1 MLTRLWYGASP
12 LATLPLWPLAGLYG
26 VAVGGRRLAY
36 RAGLRRARRL
46 KAPVIVVG
54 NLTVGGTG
62 KTPLVIW
69 LCEHLR
75 RHGWRPGV
83 VARGYRGRARHWPQQ
98 VRSDSDPVMVGDE
111 AVLVARRTG
120 CPVCVGPDRVA
131 AGEAL
136 LAHTD
141 ADIVVS
147 DDGLQHLALARDL
160 EILVMDGERGLG
172 NRLLLPAGPLREPA
186 SRREGVDL
194 VVATGK
200 PQPGAHLMRLGRP
213 RLVPLGAEEAGST
226 PLDRLAGRE
235 VHALAGIGHPERFF
249 ALLESHGLK
258 VMPHPL
264 PDHHHYHARDLDFGD
279 DRPVVMTE
287 KDAVKCRRWGRPGL
301 WAVAVDA
308 EPAPAFVEALDQRL
322 EALRKIEG
330 WV

>member
-1 MLTRLWYGASP
+1 MLDKLWYRSSRP
-12 LATLPLWPLAGLYG
+12 ATLPLWPLAGLYG
-26 VAVGGRRLAY
+26 LAVGGRRLAY
-36 RAGLRRARRL
+36 RSGLLRSQRL
-46 KAPVIVVG
+46 AAPVIVVG

-98 VRSDSDPVMVGDE
+98 VRPDSDPVMVGDE

-141 ADIVVS
+141 ANIVVS

-160 EILVMDGERGLG
+160 EIVVMDGARGLG
-172 NRLLLPAGPLREPA
+172 NGLLLPAGPLREPSGRLEEA
-186 SRREGVDL
+186 DL
-194 VVATGK
+194 VVSTGE
-200 PQPGAHLMRLGRP
+200 PRPGAHLMSLEKP
-213 RLVPLGAEEAGST
+213 RLVPVGVEEAGST
-226 PLDRLAGRE
+226 SLDRLAGRE

-249 ALLESHGLK
+249 AMLESHGLK
-258 VMPHPL
+258 VIPHPM
-264 PDHHHYHARDLDFGD
+264 PDHHHYHARDLTFDD

-308 EPAPAFVEALDQRL
+308 DPAPAFVEALDHRL
-322 EALRKIEG
+322 EALRKI
-330 WV
+330 